1 MTTRRVI
8 FTVIALAAIV
18 LCGSMWTAAVPAH
31 AAALG
36 SRHSAAISDLS
47 DLPEDP
53 SDGDATD
60 DLTITPQFDVYG
72 NEVDDAVG
80 GYRID
85 PRGDE
90 YEEHSPDTEIVRL
103 GPPIG

>member
-1 MTTRRVI
+1 MTTLRVI
-8 FTVIALAAIV
+8 FTVVAFTAAIMC
-18 LCGSMWTAAVPAH
+18 LGMWSAAIPAH
-31 AAALG
+31 AAPLEPV
-36 SRHSAAISDLS
+36 HSTAISDLT
-47 DLPEDP
+47 DLAEDP
-53 SDGDATD
+53 AD
-60 DLTITPQFDVYG
+60 DLTVTPQFDVYG

-85 PRGDE
+85 PLGDE

>member
-1 MTTRRVI
+1 MTTLRVI
-8 FTVIALAAIV
+8 FTVIALAAGS
-18 LCGSMWTAAVPAH
+18 LCVGIWSAAIPAH
-31 AAALG
+31 AAALEPV
-36 SRHSAAISDLS
+36 HSTAISDLTGVP
-47 DLPEDP
+47 DDP
-53 SDGDATD
+53 AD
-60 DLTITPQFDVYG
+60 DLTARPQFDVYG
-72 NEVDDAVG
+72 NEVDDAVV